1 MESLTMLLA
10 AAVIGIGLGFGLML
24 GISVFKA
31 TDNVLDRFISY
42 LFDKFNK

>member
-1 MESLTMLLA
+1 MDSLEILLTS
-10 AAVIGIGLGFGLML
+10 AVIGIGLGFGLML
-24 GISVFKA
+24 GIGIFKA